1 IGKKVNDTFAWPTPY
16 QGPPSGPSEII
27 PSYIF
32 NITGS
37 FNYFPKLLNWQ
48 PYNARTEFY
57 GVMSLGT
64 YANLEKLSENVSEG
78 YEWDYGL
85 SNAQLGLYL
94 KPKDSANTT
103 FTNVSTNGWNIFAG
117 YIRNGRTFEQL
128 NDTNRFDTN
137 NISMYSHPYNN
148 GTANVPFITID
159 GFSTINKGKSE
170 VEVFGKLWSKIN
182 DELFEFKGGSYGD
195 GRAWVLQPFTETHG
209 HFELKEITNKKGIKL
224 EEFVKNKKI
233 SSFEFSFQIKYRK
246 VGSNNWKK
254 YSPQNFIYVFD
265 KNLFWANV

>member
-1 IGKKVNDTFAWPTPY
+1 MFFEV
-16 QGPPSGPSEII
+16 
-27 PSYIF
+27 
-32 NITGS
+32 
-37 FNYFPKLLNWQ
+37 
-48 PYNARTEFY
+48 
-57 GVMSLGT
+57 
-64 YANLEKLSENVSEG
+64 ANLIISILVFIALVIYAYFTYLIAKDVYEPFVS
-78 YEWDYGL
+78 
-85 SNAQLGLYL
+85 
-94 KPKDSANTT
+94 
-103 FTNVSTNGWNIFAG
+103 FIFKQ
-117 YIRNGRTFEQL
+117 IEF
-128 NDTNRFDTN
+128 
-137 NISMYSHPYNN
+137 SHL
-148 GTANVPFITID
+148 
-159 GFSTINKGKSE
+159 GFSMINKGKSE

-254 YSPQNFIYVFD
+254 SSPQNFIYVFD